1 MTHQIEINHYETLIV
16 KTNKN
21 KIKFEP
27 NCNTSDTLGLFD
39 NIVSNFI
46 SNTQSKKYFSSNINL
61 LPCLYEDLY

>member
-27 NCNTSDTLGLFD
+27 NYNTSDTLGLLTILYLTLFQTRNLK
-39 NIVSNFI
+39 NIFLQI
-46 SNTQSKKYFSSNINL
+46 
-61 LPCLYEDLY
+61 